1 MTDNQPIKAY
11 NDRNVYILGAGF
23 SAEAGLP
30 LIKDFMNRMRDATAW
45 LTEHGEREREVKAI
59 ERVLAFRL
67 RAAAA
72 AYRIPLDIENVEE
85 LFSLASASA
94 GQGLGEDM
102 ALAIAATLDFSR
114 STVPSLAEHQYFSLG
129 ALDIADWKKPSN
141 WRPPVANIQQAM
153 ESGQLK
159 GQWYGCPPYEFY
171 LGVMC
176 SYFNRG
182 GPG

>member
-1 MTDNQPIKAY
+1 MRAPGISAMTDNQPTETH

-30 LIKDFMNRMRDATAW
+30 LIKDFMNRMRDAAAW
-45 LTEHGEREREVKAI
+45 LAEQGQREREVKAI

-72 AYRIPLDIENVEE
+72 AYRVPMDIENVEE

-94 GQGLGEDM
+94 RQALGEDM

-114 STVPSLAEHQYFSLG
+114 SVVPLEEQQYFSVG
-129 ALDIADWKKPSN
+129 ALNVPDWTKPPN
-141 WRPPVANIQQAM
+141 WKPPIANIQQGV
-153 ESGQLK
+153 ESRQLK
-159 GQWYGCPPYEFY
+159 GPMVR
-171 LGVMC
+171 LSAV
-176 SYFNRG
+176 
-182 GPG
+182 